1 MRISETRIWAKAA
14 VAAASIA
21 LCGGATFAEPSRC
34 TLGETKFMSWAPRE
48 RPWTLKG
55 GLLHLD
61 AKPGE
66 ATTFQFNRKND
77 ARFLAAFASGPAYR
91 ITFKYRSTAK
101 ASLICSGSTMDA
113 PKNGSKWGTHL
124 RREKAIPAS
133 DEWREFSWDMPA
145 PQQDCENV
153 IIMLRCAKGE
163 GFIEM
168 RGISIVDAAP
178 EDRGG
183 KPLLVNG
190 ARAEEVC
197 LYAKDT
203 PRRRENDLRAA
214 LMFRF
219 ALREA
224 GGEWLPVREVANVGE
239 AGANAVLVGRLAVD
253 AGVVAAS
260 EQAKV
265 EGLTGGWAT
274 AAKGTRLGL
283 AGAVPSGVQRGAWR
297 ALERL
302 GIVYLGSD
310 MFKPFSGSAFSTG
323 DFAETML
330 PGTAF
335 PLAPDRCGINAE
347 LRGWASWECVF
358 GAHAIGSV
366 PEKNV
371 LTCDSLGFIVPVSE
385 FRDTHPEYFA
395 MQKDG
400 TRLTDDAHAK
410 GLTHYCWTA
419 PGLAELVASRYIE
432 MMRALPEQPIWLV
445 APGDGGGLNCKC
457 EKCRAIG
464 SDSDGLVRLA
474 NRVAE
479 LTSKEFPENMIW
491 IYSYVDTPES
501 PKNPIR
507 AHKNLNVG
515 YCVYPSGYW
524 PSNMVMPHPS
534 NARGVKALAGWRREC
549 CQNLSLVA
557 YYSQCGEWMNF
568 WPAFDANTWLT
579 RDFSEHRGM
588 ATYRFSL
595 HPTHRGGCIGDMGG
609 FADLSIYA
617 ISRLEVD
624 PSADER
630 KLADEFIGLYYG
642 AAAGPVREY
651 FAIATAEPR
660 RRDWIQNCE
669 QHLKGF
675 VTKEFAARALPL
687 LDEAERLAAD
697 APALLV
703 RVRKLAIPFYWSYLD
718 SIGRGRGNVSAA
730 EFKPW
735 ARRAAHFAEMCRE
748 SGICYMGNIPPK
760 RWFRENLLFDI
771 DTDGLAVSWPRDAK
785 ISELIADPEKAL
797 GGDFPN
803 LQRRTEHGWEIPA
816 EGMMGGEALGKC
828 FWRRKEGAFSR
839 CARRESSGLGLIFT
853 RLDLEKTPPGKVK
866 MVLSGIDNEKEPVA
880 GIEVKVNSQIV
891 YAGPV
896 KWGKDAHSG
905 WTLDL
910 PAGLLKSGVNEIQFK
925 NTTPDAEAAL
935 DGAGGDAFRA
945 TRNYYWGWFILD
957 KVSFVMAE

>member
-1 MRISETRIWAKAA
+1 MNRLIFAA
-14 VAAASIA
+14 MAAIA
-21 LCGGATFAEPSRC
+21 MYCGTAFAEPSRC
-34 TLGETKFMSWAPRE
+34 TLGEAKFMSWAPRE
-48 RPWTLKG
+48 RPWTLKN

-91 ITFKYRSTAK
+91 MTFKYRSTAK

-113 PKNGSKWGTHL
+113 PKDGSNWGCGFRH
-124 RREKAIPAS
+124 EMAIPS
-133 DEWREFSWDMPA
+133 SGGWREFAWDAPA
-145 PQQDCENV
+145 PQQDCENI

-168 RGISIVDAAP
+168 KELSIVDVAP
-178 EDRGG
+178 EDKSG

-219 ALREA
+219 ALRAA
-224 GGEWLPVREVANVGE
+224 GGEWLPVREVEKASE
-239 AGANAVLVGRLAVD
+239 AGRSAVLVGRLAVD

-283 AGAVPSGVQRGAWR
+283 AGAVPCGVQRGAWR
-297 ALERL
+297 VLERL

-310 MFKPFSGSAFSTG
+310 MFKPFPGSAFSTG
-323 DFAETML
+323 KFVETAL
-330 PGTAF
+330 PGMAF
-335 PLAPDRCGINAE
+335 PLASDRCGINAE
-347 LRGWASWECVF
+347 LRGWASRDCVF

-366 PEKNV
+366 PEASV
-371 LTCDSLGFIVPVSE
+371 LMCDSLGFIVPVAE
-385 FRDTHPEYFA
+385 FRNTHPEYFA
-395 MQKDG
+395 LQSDG

-410 GLTHYCWTA
+410 GLTHFCWTA
-419 PGLAELVASRYIE
+419 PGLAELIASRYIE
-432 MMRALPEQPIWLV
+432 MMRALPEQPVWIL

-457 EKCRAIG
+457 ENCRAVG

-479 LTSKEFPENMIW
+479 LTSREFPDNMMW
-491 IYSYVDTPES
+491 IYSYVDTPEP
-501 PKNPIR
+501 PKNPVR
-507 AHKNLNVG
+507 AHRNLNVG
-515 YCVYPSGYW
+515 YCVYPPGYW

-534 NARGVKALAGWRREC
+534 NAKGEKALALWRREC
-549 CQNLSLVA
+549 CPNLSLVA

-568 WPAFDANTWLT
+568 WPGFDANVWLT

-595 HPTHRGGCIGDMGG
+595 HPTHRSGSIGDMGG
-609 FADLSIYA
+609 FADLSIYV

-624 PSADER
+624 PSADEH
-630 KLADEFIGLYYG
+630 KLADEFIGWYYG
-642 AAAGPVREY
+642 AAAKPVRKY
-651 FAIATAEPR
+651 FAIATAEPK

-675 VTKEFAARALPL
+675 VTNEFAAKAFPL
-687 LDEAERLAAD
+687 LDEAERLAAND
-697 APALLV
+697 PALLV

-718 SIGRGRGNVSAA
+718 SIGRGRGNVSRK

-735 ARRAAHFAEMCRE
+735 ARRVAHFAEMCLE
-748 SGICYMGNIPPK
+748 SGMCYMGSISPK
-760 RWFRENLLFDI
+760 RWFRENIMLELGEKGE
-771 DTDGLAVSWPRDAK
+771 GLSASWPKDAK
-785 ISELIADPEKAL
+785 VRELIADPEKAL

-803 LQRRTEHGWEIPA
+803 LQRKTAEGWEIPA
-816 EGMMGGEALGKC
+816 EGMMGGESMRNC

-839 CARRESSGLGLIFT
+839 CLRRESSGLGLVFT
-853 RLDLEKTPPGKVK
+853 RLDLDNVPYGAVK
-866 MVLSGIDNEKEPVA
+866 MALTGIDNEKEAVA
-880 GIEVKVNSQIV
+880 DIEVKVNSKVV
-891 YAGPV
+891 YSGPV
-896 KWGKDAHSG
+896 KWGKDAHSD
-905 WTLDL
+905 WTLDI
-910 PAGLLKSGVNEIQFK
+910 PAGLLKAGANEIQFR
-925 NTTPDAEAAL
+925 NTTPDAEAAR
-935 DGAGGDAFRA
+935 DGLGGDAFRA

-957 KVSFVMAE
+957 KVAFAIAE

>member
-1 MRISETRIWAKAA
+1 MTRIFALVAA
-14 VAAASIA
+14 VAVSAAVGFA
-21 LCGGATFAEPSRC
+21 WAEPSRG
-34 TLGETKFMSWAPRE
+34 TLGDAKFMSWAPRE

-66 ATTFQFNRKND
+66 ATTFAFNRKND

-101 ASLICSGSTMDA
+101 ASLICGGSTMDA
-113 PKNGSKWGTHL
+113 SKGGSRWGSGFKHET
-124 RREKAIPAS
+124 AIPVS
-133 DEWREFSWDMPA
+133 GEWREFSWEMPA

-153 IIMLRCAKGE
+153 NLRLTCGAGE

-168 RGISIVDAAP
+168 KELSIVDAAP

-203 PRRRENDLRAA
+203 PRRRESDLRAA

-219 ALREA
+219 ALRAA
-224 GGEWLPVREVANVGE
+224 GGEWLSVREVEKASE
-239 AGANAVLVGRLAVD
+239 AGRNAVLVGRLAVD
-253 AGVVAAS
+253 AGVVDAS

-274 AAKGTRLGL
+274 AARGTRLGL
-283 AGAVPSGVQRGAWR
+283 AGAVPCGVQRGAWR
-297 ALERL
+297 VLEKL

-310 MFKPFSGSAFSTG
+310 LFKPFDGDAFATG
-323 DFAETML
+323 DFAETVL
-330 PGTAF
+330 PGMAF

-366 PEKNV
+366 PERAK
-371 LTCDSLGFIVPVSE
+371 LDCDSLGFIIPISE
-385 FRDTHPEYFA
+385 FRGTHPEYFA
-395 MQKDG
+395 LQSDG
-400 TRLTDDAHAK
+400 TRLTDDAHAR

-419 PGLAELVASRYIE
+419 PGLAELIASRYVE
-432 MMRALPEQPIWLV
+432 MMRALPEQPVWIL

-457 EKCRAIG
+457 ESCRAIG

-479 LTSKEFPENMIW
+479 LTSREFPDNMIW
-491 IYSYVDTPES
+491 IYSYVDTPEP

-507 AHKNLNVG
+507 VHKNLNVG
-515 YCVYPSGYW
+515 YCVYPPGYW
-524 PSNMVMPHPS
+524 PGNMVMPHPS
-534 NARGVKALAGWRREC
+534 NAKGERALAGWRAEC
-549 CQNLSLVA
+549 CPNLSLVA
-557 YYSQCGEWMNF
+557 YYAQCGEWMNF
-568 WPAFDANTWLT
+568 WPGFDANVWLT

-595 HPTHRGGCIGDMGG
+595 HPTHRSGSIGEMGG
-609 FADLSIYA
+609 FADLSIYV

-642 AAAGPVREY
+642 AAAKPVRKY
-651 FAIATAEPR
+651 FAIATAEPK

-669 QHLKGF
+669 HHLKGF
-675 VTKEFAARALPL
+675 VTKEFAARAFPL
-687 LDEAERLAAD
+687 LDEAERIAVD
-697 APALLV
+697 DPALLA
-703 RVRKLAIPFYWSYLD
+703 RVRKLVIPFYWSYLD
-718 SIGRGRGNVSAA
+718 SIGRGRGNVPAE

-735 ARRAAHFAEMCRE
+735 ARRVAHFAEMCLE
-748 SGICYMGNIPPK
+748 SGMCYMGYITPK
-760 RWFRENLLFDI
+760 QWFRENILFDI
-771 DTDGLAVSWPRDAK
+771 DTEGMTSSWPRDDK
-785 ISELIADPEKAL
+785 VRELIADPEKAL
-797 GGDFPN
+797 GGNFPN
-803 LQRRTEHGWEIPA
+803 LQRKTANGWEIPA
-816 EGMMGGEALGKC
+816 KGMMGGELTKKC
-828 FWRRKEGAFSR
+828 FWRTKDGMPAR
-839 CARRESSGLGLIFT
+839 CVRRESSGLGLVFT
-853 RLDLEKTPPGKVK
+853 RLDLDNAPSGKVK
-866 MVLSGIDNEKEPVA
+866 MVLHGIDNEKESVA
-880 GIEVKVNSQIV
+880 DIEVKVNSQVV
-891 YAGPV
+891 YSGPV
-896 KWGKDAHSG
+896 KWGKDAHSD
-905 WTLDL
+905 WTLDI
-910 PAGLLKSGVNEIQFK
+910 PAGLLKAGANEIQFR
-925 NTTPDAEAAL
+925 NTTPDVEAAQ
-935 DGAGGDAFRA
+935 DGLGGDAFRA
-945 TRNYYWGWFILD
+945 TRNYFWGWFYID
-957 KVSFVMAE
+957 KVKFVIAE